1 MLLIGAGLLI
11 KSFWLLQRTNPGFQ
25 PENLLSMQITL
36 PRLKYSEP
44 KQTQDFFDQLIGKV
58 KSLPG
63 VDSAGASISLP
74 PNLLE
79 LSDNFA
85 VENHPT
91 APGQSDPVA
100 PLLFVSSDY
109 FRTMRIPV
117 LRGRSF
123 TEADNANSPPVGL
136 ISETMARSY
145 FAGEDPIGK
154 RFKEGTANDK
164 NPWMEVVGV
173 VADVKYSG
181 LDAKPEAAYY
191 MPDRQNPWRAM
202 YLVVRT
208 ASDPISLAPA
218 IRAEVWSID
227 KDQPVAK
234 VRTMD
239 QLMAASVSQPRFRTL
254 LLGVF
259 GVAALMLAAMG
270 IYGVMSYAV
279 AQRTREIGIRM
290 ALGARMR
297 DVTRLV
303 VVNGMR
309 LTLIGAAT
317 GLLLA
322 LALTRVMA
330 SLLFGVTPTDAA
342 TFGTVSLFLML
353 VALVACYIPARRAT
367 KVDPLE
373 ALRYE

>member
-1 MLLIGAGLLI
+1 
-11 KSFWLLQRTNPGFQ
+11 
-25 PENLLSMQITL
+25 
-36 PRLKYSEP
+36 
-44 KQTQDFFDQLIGKV
+44 
-58 KSLPG
+58 
-63 VDSAGASISLP
+63 
-74 PNLLE
+74 
-79 LSDNFA
+79 
-85 VENHPT
+85 
-91 APGQSDPVA
+91 
-100 PLLFVSSDY
+100 
-109 FRTMRIPV
+109 
-117 LRGRSF
+117 
-123 TEADNANSPPVGL
+123 
-136 ISETMARSY
+136 
-145 FAGEDPIGK
+145 
-154 RFKEGTANDK
+154 
-164 NPWMEVVGV
+164 MEVVGV

-181 LDAKPEAAYY
+181 LDANPEAAYY
-191 MPDRQNPWRAM
+191 MPHRQNPWRAM

-317 GLLLA
+317 GLVLA

-353 VALVACYIPARRAT
+353 VAFVACYIPARRAT